1 MPKMSLI
8 IIALL
13 TLFAG
18 CMTPVRYGSMPD
30 TMALQTQ
37 ITQHVSNKAEVLRVL
52 GPPRGYGMV
61 HLHMMPNPHA
71 IWFYEFM
78 ESDGNN
84 IDLKMLLV
92 FFDGEKYSGHLWFS
106 SFEKIEVIR

>member
-8 IIALL
+8 VLALL

-18 CMTPVRYGSMPD
+18 CMTVKYGSMPD

-37 ITQHVSNKAEVLRVL
+37 LTQQVSSKADVLRVL
-52 GPPRGYGMV
+52 GAPRGYGMAR
-61 HLHMMPNPHA
+61 LPMLPNPNVL
-71 IWFYEFM
+71 WFYEFL
-78 ESDGNN
+78 ESDGKN

-106 SFEKIEVIR
+106 SFEKIGVIR